1 MQLRTSQLSA
11 SVLISVHE
19 QCYVC
24 KIIQEQSLQCSSSVK
39 MWVREM
45 WVREML
51 QLTLTSM
58 SEQFVRFPK
67 TVEEGGM
74 SIDLLAFPLTVI
86 DQSLQT

>member
-19 QCYVC
+19 QCYVY

-39 MWVREM
+39 M

>member
-1 MQLRTSQLSA
+1 
-11 SVLISVHE
+11 
-19 QCYVC
+19 
-24 KIIQEQSLQCSSSVK
+24 
-39 MWVREM
+39 M

>member
-45 WVREML
+45 L
-51 QLTLTSM
+51 QLTPTSM

>member
-39 MWVREM
+39 M

>member
-1 MQLRTSQLSA
+1 MQLRTSQLPA

-39 MWVREM
+39 M